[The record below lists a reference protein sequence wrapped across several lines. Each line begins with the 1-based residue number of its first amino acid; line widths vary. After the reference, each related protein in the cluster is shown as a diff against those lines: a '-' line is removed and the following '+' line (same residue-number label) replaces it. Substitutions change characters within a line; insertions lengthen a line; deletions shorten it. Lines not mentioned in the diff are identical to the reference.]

1 MRESPVASQTSPSSA
16 EVPPVLPSIPL
27 TPEPVLSAENQS
39 VGGLVREV
47 ASQVSTLVRSEVELA
62 RAEVTAEVKK
72 GVKGSVLFILALA
85 VLTFS
90 LFFFFFF
97 LAELLSVWLP
107 SWAAYGIVFLLML
120 VTTALLALL
129 GYQRVRKIR
138 APQRTISTVKDTAEV
153 LRHRRRNG
161 HGELG
166 NEASSPAP
174 R

>member
-1 MRESPVASQTSPSSA
+1 M
-16 EVPPVLPSIPL
+16 LPSIPL
-27 TPEPVLSAENQS
+27 SAEPVPSLADQS

-47 ASQVSTLVRSEVELA
+47 ATQVSTLVRSEVELA

-72 GVKGSVLFILALA
+72 GLQGSVMFILALA

-120 VTTALLALL
+120 ATTALLALL
-129 GYQRVRKIR
+129 GYRRVRRIHK
-138 APQRTISTVKDTAEV
+138 PERTISTVKDTAEV
-153 LRHRRRNG
+153 LSRRRRNG
-161 HGELG
+161 HAELVG
-166 NEASSPAP
+166 DEAPESA